1 MKSLLF
7 FLLPLSLLWQACQQE
22 TGPSLAEWRKRYA
35 PLPQRLLVPTGRDT
49 SITCRNG
56 TILHFC
62 KNTFLTSAASVALDV
77 QEITNRAEMVALRL
91 NTQTNSGLILESE
104 GMLNIQPVDAAGLR
118 INPDCPIRVEFPA
131 RGVPGYPWLLEG
143 KDSSG
148 VLRWEKPQRLDQ
160 DSLILGIE
168 TGRRLFC
175 WYCVD
180 CHSQNLDEALTGP
193 ALGNIQQYREID
205 WLVRF
210 TKNSSLMIAKGDP
223 LAVALWNRHKP
234 VIMRDAEF
242 LSDGEVRSIYRW
254 IAEESKRQGAKN
266 QPPDIKSSA
275 RDSIDALKILQR
287 SLMTLQYY
295 KFPYTTFQWRNI
307 DIFVENYPE
316 VELQVHVQN
325 ASEFE
330 ELNVVLVY
338 ETRKLVIDLSPS
350 GSSNFTLHPYPKAR
364 LPQEPVA
371 VMAFG
376 VKGRQLFSAEL
387 HTRISAENNFVLT
400 LKPEKQET
408 IDAYFESMKTAPDPG
423 RNGCNMNTDA
433 Q

>member
-1 MKSLLF
+1 MRFLLF
-7 FLLPLSLLWQACQQE
+7 LLFTLSLLWQACQQD
-22 TGPSLAEWRKRYA
+22 GVASLAEWRKRYA
-35 PLPQRLLVPTGRDT
+35 PAPQRLLVPTGRDT

-91 NTQTNSGLILESE
+91 NTQTSSGQILESE

-118 INPDCPIRVEFPA
+118 INPGCPIRVEFPA
-131 RGVPGYPWLLEG
+131 RGVAGYPWLLEG
-143 KDSSG
+143 QDSSG

-160 DSLILGIE
+160 DSLIREIE

-175 WYCVD
+175 WYCVA

-193 ALGNIQQYREID
+193 PLGNIQQYRELD

-210 TKNSSLMIAKGDP
+210 TKNSSRMIAVGDP
-223 LAVALWNRHKP
+223 LAVALWNRYKP
-234 VIMRDAEF
+234 VIMPDAEF
-242 LSDGEVRSIYRW
+242 LSNEEVQSIYRW

-266 QPPDIKSSA
+266 QPPDQTPTA
-275 RDSIDALKILQR
+275 RDSINALKVVQR

-295 KFPYTTFQWRNI
+295 KFPYTTFQWRNV
-307 DIFVENYPE
+307 DVFVENYPE
-316 VELQVHVQN
+316 VGLQVHVQN

-371 VMAFG
+371 VIAFG

-387 HTRISAENNFVLT
+387 HSRISAENNFVLT

-408 IDAYFESMKTAPDPG
+408 IDAYFESMTLPPRLG
-423 RNGCNMNTDA
+423 RNGCNMNTGA